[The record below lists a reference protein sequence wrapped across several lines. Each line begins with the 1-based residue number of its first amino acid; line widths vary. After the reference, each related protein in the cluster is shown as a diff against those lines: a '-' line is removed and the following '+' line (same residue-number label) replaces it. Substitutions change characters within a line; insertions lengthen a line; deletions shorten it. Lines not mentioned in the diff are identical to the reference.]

1 MFFSELIPAAIVI
14 AILYLLVS
22 NARLK
27 RRITALELNR
37 SRDDG
42 QVAADASTGGSEP
55 ELAGETAEPATDTQT
70 PAPLLAPEGDI
81 AAVLPGADVWSRT
94 SKAPDEVSTTQTPAA
109 PSKSV
114 VFNREKIAA
123 LWVWLK
129 ENWFY
134 AVSALSLA
142 LAGVFLVQ
150 YGNEQG
156 LLPPLARVWAAI
168 VFGITLI
175 GAGEYVRR
183 RFGDETNVATAY
195 LPSTFS
201 GAGVVTLFAGVLSA
215 RLLYGLISPEMTL
228 ICLIA
233 VAVVALVLGWF
244 YGPFLAAVGLIGAM
258 IAPFLVGGESEI
270 PEFLYGYFALVSILG
285 LAIDTIRR
293 WAWVS
298 ALALILGFSAGGLL
312 YFGGAEP
319 VGLVAL
325 AVALALAAF
334 AIPVLR
340 LFPNHSGSM
349 VVQSLPR
356 LRAKLGLPHAP
367 WPEFS
372 TFLAAGSMLAAS
384 VVAFIVALDSAQ
396 SNTLIGFWPI
406 VIALAVLFAAVAV
419 WSTNAPA
426 LADLAVLP
434 IATLFVVISIQST
447 EGGAVWSAF
456 QAARERL
463 PEDPFPSAATA
474 IMALGAMVSLFA
486 VWRSF
491 VDQSWRNYWGGLA
504 VVIAPAVVVLLEVFW
519 QPANVIGAYPWAWHG
534 AAIAIAMMLLAE
546 RYGRRDGT
554 DHLRSAMAILASLA
568 MISFACVVLLS
579 TTALTLSLAITV
591 LAAAVM
597 DRRFNL
603 PLLSVFIQA
612 GVLVIGYRLLI
623 DPGLIWATEAP
634 IFEVILAFGGAI
646 AAFIAAHI
654 SLGSHPRA
662 ATKTMLESAILANA
676 GVLVSVLITR
686 WIDGLSYVDAII
698 TNWSF
703 SLNAMIWMCV
713 AFAQFYRVRSGGAL
727 ALLRKILG
735 TLFGGVAAILL
746 GLSVTVANP
755 LIGWT
760 GDVLGPVI
768 FNTLLVAYLLPALL
782 LGAAAKYLW
791 PHRRK
796 TALAMNVVAALLAIL
811 YIGLAIRHYWQ
822 GPDLSEFGTTQPELY
837 SYTVAL
843 LFAGALLL
851 YQSIAR
857 RAPGLRKAAMLVIAI
872 SVVKV
877 FFIDISGL
885 QGLTRVFSLLALGLS
900 LAGLAWLNRWAS
912 ARGDDP
918 ERPENDG
925 ATEAG
930 DHGGNNEANNGDKG
944 KENKEN

>member
-1 MFFSELIPAAIVI
+1 M
-14 AILYLLVS
+14 
-22 NARLK
+22 
-27 RRITALELNR
+27 
-37 SRDDG
+37 
-42 QVAADASTGGSEP
+42 
-55 ELAGETAEPATDTQT
+55 
-70 PAPLLAPEGDI
+70 
-81 AAVLPGADVWSRT
+81 
-94 SKAPDEVSTTQTPAA
+94 
-109 PSKSV
+109 
-114 VFNREKIAA
+114 
-123 LWVWLK
+123 
-129 ENWFY
+129 
-134 AVSALSLA
+134 
-142 LAGVFLVQ
+142 
-150 YGNEQG
+150 
-156 LLPPLARVWAAI
+156 
-168 VFGITLI
+168 
-175 GAGEYVRR
+175 
-183 RFGDETNVATAY
+183 
-195 LPSTFS
+195 
-201 GAGVVTLFAGVLSA
+201 SA
-215 RLLYGLISPEMTL
+215 RLLYGLIGPEMTL
-228 ICLIA
+228 ILLVA

-258 IAPFLVGGESEI
+258 IAPFLVGGESET

-285 LAIDTIRR
+285 LAIDAIRR

-298 ALALILGFSAGGLL
+298 VLALILGFSAGGLL

-325 AVALALAAF
+325 AVVLTLAAL

-340 LFPNHSGSM
+340 LFPDHNGSM

-356 LRAKLGLPHAP
+356 LRAKLDLPQAP
-367 WPEFS
+367 WPEFP

-406 VIALAVLFAAVAV
+406 VIALAVLFAAVAL

-447 EGGAVWSAF
+447 ERGAVWSAF
-456 QAARERL
+456 QAAIERL
-463 PEDPFPSAATA
+463 PEDPFPGAATA
-474 IMALGAMVSLFA
+474 IMALGAMLSLFA

-491 VDQSWRNYWGGLA
+491 VDQSWRNYWGVLA
-504 VVIAPAVVVLLEVFW
+504 VVIAPAVLILLEVFW

-534 AAIAIAMMLLAE
+534 AVIAIAMMLLAE
-546 RYGRRDGT
+546 RYGRRDGA
-554 DHLRSAMAILASLA
+554 DHLRSAMAILASLS

-579 TTALTLSLAITV
+579 TTALTLSLALTV
-591 LAAAVM
+591 LAAAAM

-623 DPGLIWATEAP
+623 DPGLIWASDAP
-634 IFEVILAFGGAI
+634 VFEVILAFGGAI
-646 AAFIAAHI
+646 SAFIAAHI
-654 SLGSHPRA
+654 SLGSHTHPRPRA

-686 WIDGLSYVDAII
+686 WIDGLAYTDAII

-735 TLFGGVAAILL
+735 TFFGGVAAILL

-755 LIGWT
+755 LVGWT
-760 GDVLGPVI
+760 GDVLGPVV

-796 TALAMNVVAALLAIL
+796 TALVMNTVAAFLAIL

-851 YQSIAR
+851 YQSIAK
-857 RAPGLRKAAMLVIAI
+857 RAPGLRKAAMLVIAV

-900 LAGLAWLNRWAS
+900 LSGLAWLNRWAS
-912 ARGDDP
+912 TRGDDP
-918 ERPENDG
+918 QRTENGG
-925 ATEAG
+925 ATN
-930 DHGGNNEANNGDKG
+930 GGATLADESDDKG
-944 KENKEN
+944 KENKED